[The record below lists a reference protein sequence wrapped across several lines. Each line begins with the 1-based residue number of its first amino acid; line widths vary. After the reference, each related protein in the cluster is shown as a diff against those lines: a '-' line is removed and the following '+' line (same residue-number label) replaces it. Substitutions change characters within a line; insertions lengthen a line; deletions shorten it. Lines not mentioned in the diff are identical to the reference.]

1 MSLLRCTTDDEI
13 ANFLTTNHFGMGI
26 IDTIYKI
33 HNHDGSNI
41 NEKLFSEI
49 MKKINSTELR
59 KFIYCTQPLRKFLS
73 DEQKKVLDTE
83 IHIPRVIKRYVT
95 PDHETALT
103 NILRKPAYKRR
114 KFIIKLRKFVTK
126 NKRRKFI

>member
-26 IDTIYKI
+26 IDMIYKI

-49 MKKINSTELR
+49 MKKIN
-59 KFIYCTQPLRKFLS
+59 
-73 DEQKKVLDTE
+73 
-83 IHIPRVIKRYVT
+83 
-95 PDHETALT
+95 
-103 NILRKPAYKRR
+103 
-114 KFIIKLRKFVTK
+114 
-126 NKRRKFI
+126 